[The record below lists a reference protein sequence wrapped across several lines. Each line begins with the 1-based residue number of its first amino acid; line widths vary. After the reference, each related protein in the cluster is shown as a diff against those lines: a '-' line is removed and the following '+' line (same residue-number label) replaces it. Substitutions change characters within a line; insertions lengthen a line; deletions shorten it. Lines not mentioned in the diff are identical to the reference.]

1 MAVDPTTHV
10 PRDYPNGAVVAV
22 TMREN
27 RFLTIKRSKFV
38 KAPGTICFAG
48 GGVEPDEEQSDA
60 IVREMQEELGVEVTA
75 VACVFTGRTPQG
87 VELNFWQ
94 VDLPE
99 GETIVPNLDEVESFA
114 WLSAGDLRARPNLL
128 SSAIEFLDHW
138 EAGQIQLVE

>member
-1 MAVDPTTHV
+1 MAVEPTTHV

-27 RFLTIKRSKFV
+27 RFLAIKRSKFV

-48 GGVEPDEEQSDA
+48 GGVEPNEAQADA

-94 VDLPE
+94 VDLPAS
-99 GETIVPNLDEVESFA
+99 ETIVPNLDEVESFA

-128 SSAIEFLDHW
+128 SSAVEFLDNW
-138 EAGQIQLVE
+138 EAGHIQLVK